1 MDTRTILILA
11 GLALVAAIII
21 LIDVRSDRRKSYKD
35 KDKDKE

>member
-21 LIDVRSDRRKSYKD
+21 LIDVRSDRRKSD